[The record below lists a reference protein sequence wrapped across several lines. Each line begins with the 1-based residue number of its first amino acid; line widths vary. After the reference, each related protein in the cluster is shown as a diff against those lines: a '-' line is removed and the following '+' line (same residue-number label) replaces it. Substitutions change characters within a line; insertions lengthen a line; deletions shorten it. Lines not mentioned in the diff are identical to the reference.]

1 MNIFLAGLIIAGAI
15 GASFMLIMGMTMG
28 ITLFTGKQHKKKL
41 RSSWFP
47 LQIYSGDDVLDHP
60 DLKALGDLKERDLR

>member
-1 MNIFLAGLIIAGAI
+1 
-15 GASFMLIMGMTMG
+15 MG